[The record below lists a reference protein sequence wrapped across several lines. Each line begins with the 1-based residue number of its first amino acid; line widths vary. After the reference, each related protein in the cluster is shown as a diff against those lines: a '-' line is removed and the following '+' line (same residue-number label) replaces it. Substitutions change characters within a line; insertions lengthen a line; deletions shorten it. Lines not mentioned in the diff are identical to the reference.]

1 MIAGKLSLLFHVHND
16 VQKLTLIASLKRG
29 VLFEDEIPEGLQLIA
44 NCMVRR
50 DHQALS
56 FRRIRRMPARRN
68 SVIMNN
74 GKIISQRRIIL
85 SSLLRIVVGYLFLST
100 LFANIAQNDDVI
112 VSREGSL

>member
-1 MIAGKLSLLFHVHND
+1 MS
-16 VQKLTLIASLKRG
+16 
-29 VLFEDEIPEGLQLIA
+29 
-44 NCMVRR
+44 
-50 DHQALS
+50 
-56 FRRIRRMPARRN
+56 ARRN

>member
-1 MIAGKLSLLFHVHND
+1 
-16 VQKLTLIASLKRG
+16 
-29 VLFEDEIPEGLQLIA
+29 
-44 NCMVRR
+44 MVRR

-112 VSREGSL
+112 NIFYDVLALEFVESIDDHSFALAKRGKKKCTFDMFIFR

>member
-1 MIAGKLSLLFHVHND
+1 MV
-16 VQKLTLIASLKRG
+16 KR
-29 VLFEDEIPEGLQLIA
+29 D
-44 NCMVRR
+44 
-50 DHQALS
+50 QALS
-56 FRRIRRMPARRN
+56 FRRIRRTPARRN